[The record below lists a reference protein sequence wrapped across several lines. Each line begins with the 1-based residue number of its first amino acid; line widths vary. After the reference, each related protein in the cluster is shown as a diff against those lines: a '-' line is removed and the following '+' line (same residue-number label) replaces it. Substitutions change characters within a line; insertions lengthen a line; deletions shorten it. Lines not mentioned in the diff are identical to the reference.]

1 MTCAVFE
8 ANGLFRLLLWHYVNG
23 EYLFWSHVLS
33 IVEITRVSACLLFM
47 NYLYD
52 VAQLSCTVLL
62 DAVYSAARLEFAKDS
77 FLAFLSY
84 LPSQRFMDPTPL
96 AEDPGTS

>member
-1 MTCAVFE
+1 MICAVFE
-8 ANGLFRLLLWHYVNG
+8 ANRLFRLLLWRYVNE

-33 IVEITRVSACLLFM
+33 IVEITRVSACLLFV
-47 NYLYD
+47 NYLYAT
-52 VAQLSCTVLL
+52 AQLSCKVLL
-62 DAVYSAARLEFAKDS
+62 DAVYSAARLEFEKDS
-77 FLAFLSY
+77 FFAFLSV